1 MMKVKL
7 ASLLAGWLEAPLL
20 ESLNISLDDLVID
33 SRQVKPG
40 CVFVAV
46 LGTLSDGRIYID
58 KAIANGAVAVLAQTQ
73 SKQQDGNIER
83 RDGVP
88 VIYRYSLKADLATLA
103 HRCFGPL
110 PEYIVGVT
118 GTNGKSTTTHL
129 LASLANQ
136 HKISAAVMGTLGN
149 GRPGQLH
156 GALNTTADIFTIYR
170 TLSQFA
176 AEGIQLVAMEVSSHG
191 LDQGRVAGIDFR
203 AAIFTNLTRDHLD
216 YHGTMQ
222 AYGQAKERLFDM
234 TDSQVQLVNC
244 DDPFGLELLA
254 RHPHAISYGQ
264 DVNSDWRAKIV
275 AMTPKGVRINV
286 SYRGECSQLAVP
298 LLGEFNV
305 SNLLAAVSCLDE
317 LGLVAFSQLTDCD
330 QLQTVPGRMEL
341 FNGSSQ
347 VVVDYAHTSDALAK
361 ALQGLRSHCQGK
373 LYCIFGCGGDRD
385 SGKRPLMAQ
394 AAEQYADVVI
404 VTNDNPRTET
414 PEHIAKDICRGFS
427 NSFSYSVIL
436 DRRTAIKTAL
446 EQAGHED
453 MILVA
458 GKGHED
464 YQIIGHDKLPYDE
477 RSFVAQAV
485 KECIC

>member
-7 ASLLAGWLEAPLL
+7 AALLAGWLDVPLPDA
-20 ESLNISLDDLVID
+20 LNVSVDDLVID

-40 CVFVAV
+40 CLFVAV
-46 LGTLSDGRIYID
+46 VGTLSDGRLYID
-58 KAIANGAVAVLAQTQ
+58 KAIARGAVAILAQAQ
-73 SKQQDGNIER
+73 SLEQDGQIESR
-83 RDGVP
+83 NGVP
-88 VIYRYSLKADLATLA
+88 IVYRHSLKADLATLA
-103 HRCFGPL
+103 KRCFGPL

-136 HKISAAVMGTLGN
+136 HNIQAAVMGTLGN
-149 GRPGQLH
+149 GRPGELH
-156 GALNTTADIFTIYR
+156 GALNTTADILTSYR
-170 TLSQFA
+170 TLSEFA
-176 AEGIQLVAMEVSSHG
+176 GAGIQLVAMEVSSHG
-191 LDQGRVAGIDFR
+191 LDQGRVAGIAFK

-222 AYGQAKERLFDM
+222 AYGQAKERLFEM
-234 TDSQVQLVNC
+234 TDSQVQLVNS
-244 DDPFGLELLA
+244 DDEFGLELLA
-254 RHPHAISYGQ
+254 RHPHAKSFGL
-264 DVNSDWRAKIV
+264 NANADWHAQIE
-275 AMTPKGVRINV
+275 AMTPKGVSISVHHHNEQV
-286 SYRGECSQLAVP
+286 ALDVP

-317 LGLVAFSQLTDCD
+317 LGLVALNQLTDCD
-330 QLQTVPGRMEL
+330 KLQTVPGRMEL
-341 FNGSSQ
+341 FSGSSQ
-347 VVVDYAHTSDALAK
+347 VVVDYAHTPDALAK

-385 SGKRPLMAQ
+385 RGKRPLMAQ

-404 VTNDNPRTET
+404 VTNDNPRTEV
-414 PEHIAKDICRGFS
+414 PEQIAQDICSGFS
-427 NSFSYSVIL
+427 DSFSYRVIL
-436 DRRTAIKTAL
+436 DRRTAIKMAL
-446 EQAGHED
+446 EQAGHQD

-464 YQIIGHDKLPYDE
+464 YQIIGHDKLAYDE

-485 KECIC
+485 KECLC

>member
-1 MMKVKL
+1 MKVKL
-7 ASLLAGWLEAPLL
+7 ASLLAGWLDIPLP
-20 ESLNISLDDLVID
+20 ESVNISLDDLVID

-46 LGTLSDGRIYID
+46 LGTLSDGRLYID
-58 KAIANGAVAVLAQTQ
+58 KAIANGAVGVLAQTL
-73 SKQQDGNIER
+73 SPEQDGTIEQR
-83 RDGVP
+83 NGVP
-88 VIYRYSLKADLATLA
+88 VIYCYGLKMQLATLA
-103 HRCFGPL
+103 KCCFGPL
-110 PEYIVGVT
+110 PEYVIGVT

-136 HKISAAVMGTLGN
+136 HNIPAALMGTLGN

-156 GALNTTADIFTIYR
+156 RALNTTADIFTIYR

-176 AEGIQLVAMEVSSHG
+176 AQGIQLVAMEVSSHG
-191 LDQGRVAGIDFR
+191 LDQGRVAGIDFK

-222 AYGQAKERLFDM
+222 AYGQAKEQLFDL

-254 RHPHAISYGQ
+254 RHPHAVSYGQ
-264 DVNSDWRAKIV
+264 NVNSDWQAEIV
-275 AMTPKGVRINV
+275 AMTPQGVQISV
-286 SYRGECSQLAVP
+286 YHGEECYALDVP

-305 SNLLAAVSCLDE
+305 SNLLAAASCLDE

-330 QLQTVPGRMEL
+330 QLKTVPGRMEL
-341 FNGSSQ
+341 FNGCSQ
-347 VVVDYAHTSDALAK
+347 AVVDYAHTPDALAK

-394 AAEQYADVVI
+394 AAEHYADVVI
-404 VTNDNPRTET
+404 VTNDNPRTE
-414 PEHIAKDICRGFS
+414 PAEQIAQDICRGFS
-427 NSFSYSVIL
+427 DSFPYSVIL

-453 MILVA
+453 MVLVA

-464 YQIIGHDKLPYDE
+464 YQIIGHDKFPYDE

-485 KECIC
+485 KECLC